1 MSLEV
6 LIPMLITG
14 AGTGL
19 TCGISCGACGNP
31 IVNMFLA
38 SYLFTH
44 TGQWKQS
51 LRAFLSFHLGK
62 ACSVMLL
69 CGLLSMLETVVTD
82 ENGNLFGIPMQK
94 IVYFAMLMFAVYLIV
109 KWFLENQTKKGCSGI
124 CKNAKREPQ
133 RQKHMFLYGWISGMS
148 PCASLVLVLGYAS
161 ALTAA
166 EAPARPHI
174 ILTTGD
180 EIDPATAP
188 VTTKFDEKTAGAFIT
203 EIFGGLDEAP
213 DLNELLSRFTC
224 SACAKR
230 CLLASPSCFVGNGK
244 QKTAIAIYQEMY
256 PEAEV

>member
-1 MSLEV
+1 MKVKDSKYISRFMATAAILS
-6 LIPMLITG
+6 IAYGNYQMLT
-14 AGTGL
+14 
-19 TCGISCGACGNP
+19 
-31 IVNMFLA
+31 
-38 SYLFTH
+38 
-44 TGQWKQS
+44 QS
-51 LRAFLSFHLGK
+51 
-62 ACSVMLL
+62 
-69 CGLLSMLETVVTD
+69 T
-82 ENGNLFGIPMQK
+82 
-94 IVYFAMLMFAVYLIV
+94 
-109 KWFLENQTKKGCSGI
+109 
-124 CKNAKREPQ
+124 
-133 RQKHMFLYGWISGMS
+133 
-148 PCASLVLVLGYAS
+148 
-161 ALTAA
+161 A